1 MIISDLS
8 YMEAIEATVV
18 GGFGWGEPSYG
29 GDFEVEKDVNIDVN
43 IDEDLNIDKDVTVTV
58 DITGNLATAEAS
70 ATAYGNNTI
79 AEAFGFT
86 YTDDNSSVANAF
98 SVSGTY

>member
-8 YMEAIEATVV
+8 YMEAVEANVV
-18 GGFGWGEPSYG
+18 GGWSYG
-29 GDFEVEKDVNIDVN
+29 GDFDVEKDVDINID
-43 IDEDLNIDKDVTVTV
+43 IYEDLDIEKDVDVNV
-58 DITGNLATAEAS
+58 EITGNLATAEAS
-70 ATAYGNNTI
+70 ATAYGNNTV

-86 YTDDNSSVANAF
+86 YTDDYSSVANAF